1 LDQEFFESLLV
12 PQILLRGFLG
22 LSPTADGF
30 SLEPKLPSAFPALT
44 IGPIR
49 LKNITLKITVSR
61 QEIVLEYLSGKAT
74 QLFTVAALGYAVVG
88 PIDWD
93 KTPVVRLKKI

>member
-1 LDQEFFESLLV
+1 M
-12 PQILLRGFLG
+12 
-22 LSPTADGF
+22 SPTADGF
-30 SLEPKLPSAFPALT
+30 NLAPKLPSAFPALS

-61 QEIVLEYLSGKAT
+61 QEIVIEHLSGKAT
-74 QLFTVAALGYAVVG
+74 QLFIISAPGYSAVS